1 MIELINLSFNSGN
14 KDLLGSISVTLHRG
28 DITGIVG
35 RTGSGKTIL
44 LKIISRIIDRYSGDV
59 IISKRP
65 LPSFSKKELL
75 KMISSFFG
83 IMAENPDET
92 LLNFLMLSR
101 LAVKKFFSPFND
113 YDKQITDEY
122 IQSLELYD
130 YKDKKLCELPESILK
145 KTLLAYAFAR
155 EAEILVFD
163 NPVSGLDLHSIELFK
178 RALQKYTMNGD
189 KIAIIASS
197 DINFLA
203 QTADRILILEK
214 GKLASDIVPEAID
227 VELIKKYFNADVLI
241 SRNIYTGKPEIHF
254 FS

>member
-1 MIELINLSFNSGN
+1 MIELIGLSSKSGN
-14 KDLLGSISVTLHRG
+14 KDLLHPISVTLHTG
-28 DITGIVG
+28 GITGISG

-44 LKIISRIIDRYSGDV
+44 LKIISKIIDKYSGDV
-59 IISKRP
+59 IINKRP
-65 LPSFSKKELL
+65 LPSFSRRELL
-75 KMISSFFG
+75 RIISSFFG
-83 IMAENPDET
+83 IMPENPDET

-113 YDKQITDEY
+113 YDIQIIDEY

-130 YKDKKLCELPESILK
+130 YKDKKLCELPESIFK
-145 KTLLAYAFAR
+145 KTLLAYTFAR
-155 EAEILVFD
+155 EAEILVLD

-178 RALQKYTMNGD
+178 RALLKYTMNGD
-189 KIAIIASS
+189 KMAIVASS

-203 QTADRILILEK
+203 QTADRIIFLDD
-214 GKLASDIVPEAID
+214 GKLSADIVPEAID
-227 VELIKKYFNADVLI
+227 VEMIKKYFNADVLI